1 MSHLPYRLTTHLA
14 LRLPL
19 PRGKLADSVRG
30 RQRATERWLQWAST
44 QRTNGP
50 LLWVHG
56 ASVGEGLTAQPVVA
70 RVKSAVPGLQTV
82 HTFSSP
88 SAESWPQGF
97 GTDRSDYVPPD
108 EPSRV
113 ARVLRAL
120 NPSLLVFSRGD
131 LWPELVAQAEVADV
145 PVAVI
150 GGTVQPSSRRLSWPA
165 RSLLGTMHRG
175 LCWVGAASEADADRW
190 QRLGVPNEAVT
201 VTGDPRHD
209 QIVER
214 VPRLEA
220 IQPLVA
226 WARNREVLVAGSVDR
241 VDGRVLLEAFSRVS
255 RSHHSAGFILVP
267 HDPNRRSIAA
277 LVKLA
282 ARYQIRLAVW
292 LGGEI
297 SAGASGVVAAT
308 LGLLADVYLMAQLA
322 YVGGGF
328 HAGQLHA
335 VAEPAALG
343 IPVIVGPKHRSS
355 TDAQRL
361 LQGGGAVSLP
371 AKMSS
376 ETCATIW
383 GDWLSRPEIRIQS
396 GLNAR
401 RALQQ
406 GAARATAS
414 ALVRIAWPQ
423 TT

>member
-1 MSHLPYRLTTHLA
+1 MSHLPYHLTTRLA
-14 LRLPL
+14 LKLPL
-19 PRGKLADSVRG
+19 PRGKLADSLRG
-30 RQRATERWLQWAST
+30 RSRATERWLQWAST
-44 QRTNGP
+44 QRTNAP

-70 RVKSAVPGLQTV
+70 RVKSAIPGLQTV

-108 EPSRV
+108 EARHV
-113 ARVLRAL
+113 ARVLTAL

-131 LWPELVAQAEVADV
+131 LWPELVTQAQAANV

-150 GGTVQPSSRRLSWPA
+150 GGTVKPSSRRLSWPV

-190 QRLGVPNEAVT
+190 VRLGVPSEAVT

-214 VPRLEA
+214 VSRLGA

-226 WARNREVLVAGSVDR
+226 WARNREVLVAGSVDL
-241 VDGRVLLEAFSRVS
+241 VDGRVLLEAFTKVS
-255 RSHHSAGFILVP
+255 RSHHPAGLILVP
-267 HDPNRRSIAA
+267 HDPSPRNLAGQ
-277 LVKLA
+277 VKLA
-282 ARYQIRLAVW
+282 AEYGIRLAVW
-292 LGGEI
+292 DGGEI
-297 SAGASGVVAAT
+297 NVETPCVLAAT
-308 LGLLADVYLMAQLA
+308 LGVLADVYLVAQLA

-328 HAGQLHA
+328 HPGRLHA
-335 VAEPAALG
+335 AAEPAAFA
-343 IPVIVGPKHRSS
+343 IPVIIGPKHRSS
-355 TDAQRL
+355 MDAQLL
-361 LQGGGAVSLP
+361 LQGRGAVSLP
-371 AKMSS
+371 ARTSS

-383 GDWLSRPEIRIQS
+383 GNWLSRPEIRIQT
-396 GLNAR
+396 GLDAR
-401 RALQQ
+401 RALRQ
-406 GAARATAS
+406 GAALATAS
-414 ALVRIAWPQ
+414 ALVRIAWPH